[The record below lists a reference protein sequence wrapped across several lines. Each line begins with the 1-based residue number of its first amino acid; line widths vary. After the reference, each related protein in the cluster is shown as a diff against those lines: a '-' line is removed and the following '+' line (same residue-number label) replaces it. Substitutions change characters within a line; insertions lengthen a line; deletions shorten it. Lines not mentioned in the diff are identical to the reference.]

1 MKKSLKI
8 SVVVI
13 IILSALV
20 ALQACNIPDDE
31 VQTELKNA
39 IDKTIE
45 NGFDI
50 DFEYSH
56 EVLELYSEKQYQKY
70 LNEDDGEA
78 TRTNWNDEESTE

>member
-50 DFEYSH
+50 DFEFHRMAEYR
-56 EVLELYSEKQYQKY
+56 VRFFVAY
-70 LNEDDGEA
+70 D
-78 TRTNWNDEESTE
+78 